1 MSMHRKFPPALSAGT
16 AVALFVATVCGGAAH
31 AQTATPPSAAKRGG
45 ENLAEVI
52 VTAQQRRQK
61 LIDVPAA
68 LTVFTSHD
76 IRADGIE
83 RPTNF
88 IALTPGVSAIQTSE
102 IGDLELS
109 IRGINTGRDTEP
121 NYALVI
127 NGVLQVNPFDL
138 NQELA
143 NLTQIEILKGPQGAI
158 YGLNGV
164 AGAIIVKTKKPGRRF
179 DADATLS
186 YGNHNTQVA
195 HFWVSGPVTQH
206 IFAGIS
212 GFYRKTNG
220 FFYNSYLHCSD
231 CADYYDEKG
240 VAPRVIIRFSHR
252 AMLDIMAKYS
262 HIRAGALNY
271 NAAFALPAFAAAFN
285 SPNFFQNVNDH
296 NFKYINNV
304 VPRNVQVNKQFS
316 VRGKW
321 RLNFGTLT
329 AFYSY
334 ADQSEYFL
342 TDGTSAAFNLYANVP
357 TSVGPDVCSVSLAAE
372 PGAPLPSPA
381 FYANQFGPGNP
392 GFNLLPPYSPTTCDG
407 YQYQQRDEI
416 DNSVEVRMTSP
427 SAERL
432 QWQGGLYY
440 ANIRRHVDVSQG
452 SDNGN
457 GFLAQA
463 FVPTGGPNPTDVEYN
478 DRFRNKVWA
487 IFGNAAYP
495 VLHNLEASLALRY
508 DREQQE
514 VSNRVGT
521 GAQAFAQTPC
531 YAQGA
536 GCSIATAQQ
545 PYINPAYTIDP
556 ALATAGIPNRS
567 KTFSQLE
574 PKFTLNWKIRPELS
588 VYGSY
593 GIGFRSGGFNSSG
606 DAATVLNGF
615 GALRYVQNGQPV
627 ASTPSLPVASIGT
640 CANGQNDAVV
650 YNAQGV
656 GTPTCGGT
664 PTYPNGVSDTFK
676 KEVSKAGE
684 IGFKAELFHHHLYV
698 SGDAYLT
705 KVDNMQIFNF
715 FAGPFGLLR
724 VVSNIDRSTLKGVE
738 GAVRWQATRYLSL
751 FGGFGTVDSRI
762 DRYSGRPY
770 TVGNSIP
777 YAPKYTADAGGDFK
791 IPVSDGWAFLAHAD
805 MSALGKTW
813 FGPVQNNQVQT
824 LFGVP
829 GDFSKTYRDP
839 YQLFNARV
847 GMQSDHWTVT
857 LWGRNLGDKRFLAEV
872 IPAPE
877 FGGSFIFQGNGR
889 AYGVQVSYRD

>member
-1 MSMHRKFPPALSAGT
+1 MKLQTMLAPLVAGT
-16 AVALFVATVCGGAAH
+16 LIAFNAGAVRAAP
-31 AQTATPPSAAKRGG
+31 ARPTSETSPSSHKPG

-61 LIDVPAA
+61 LVDVPAS
-68 LTVFTSHD
+68 LTVFTAHD
-76 IRADGIE
+76 IRAAGIE

-88 IALTPGVSAIQTSE
+88 IALTPGVSAVQTSE

-127 NGVLQVNPFDL
+127 NGVLQINPFDL

-164 AGAIIVKTKKPGRRF
+164 AGAIIIKTKKPGQRF
-179 DADATLS
+179 DADATVG
-186 YGNHNTQVA
+186 YGNHDTQVA
-195 HFWVSGPVTQH
+195 HAWISGPLTRR
-206 IFAGIS
+206 ISAGVS

-220 FFYNSYLHCSD
+220 FFYNRYLHCNH

-240 VAPRVIIRFSHR
+240 VAPRVIIRINRR
-252 AMLDIMAKYS
+252 ASLDIMAKYS
-262 HIRAGALNY
+262 HISAGAINY
-271 NAAFALPAFAAAFN
+271 NAAFALPAFAAAFHN
-285 SPNFFQNVNDH
+285 PDFFQNVNDH
-296 NFKYINNV
+296 NFQYINNIE
-304 VPRNVQVNKQFS
+304 PQNIQVNKQFS
-316 VRGKW
+316 IRGKW

-329 AFYSY
+329 AFYAY
-334 ADQSEYFL
+334 ADQREYFL

-357 TSVGPDVCSVSLAAE
+357 TSVGPDVCSVSVAAE
-372 PGAPLPSPA
+372 PGAPLPSPT
-381 FYANQFGPGNP
+381 FYANQFGPGVP

-407 YQYQQRDEI
+407 YQYQQRNEI
-416 DNSVEVRMTSP
+416 DNSVELRLTSP
-427 SAERL
+427 SGHRL

-457 GFLAQA
+457 GFLAQG
-463 FVPTGGPNPTDVEYN
+463 FVPTGGPNPTDDEYN

-487 IFGNAAYP
+487 IFGNASYRIIRQ
-495 VLHNLEASLALRY
+495 LEAGLALRY

-521 GAQAFAQTPC
+521 GAQAFSQTPC
-531 YAQGA
+531 YAQGS
-536 GCSIATAQQ
+536 GCTAATAQQ

-556 ALATAGIPNRS
+556 ALAITGIPNRS

-574 PKFTLNWKIRPELS
+574 PRFTLTWKIRPEVS

-593 GIGFRSGGFNSSG
+593 GIGFRSGGFNSTG

-615 GALRYVQNGQPV
+615 GALRYVHNGQPV
-627 ASTPSLPVASIGT
+627 PSMPSLPVASIGT
-640 CANGQNDAVV
+640 CANGQLDAVV
-650 YNAQGV
+650 YNSQGV
-656 GTPTCGGT
+656 ATPTCGAA
-664 PTYPNGVSDTFK
+664 PTFPNGVSDTFK

-684 IGFKAELFHHHLYV
+684 IGFKAELLHHSLYV
-698 SGDAYLT
+698 SGDVYLT

-724 VVSNIDRSTLKGVE
+724 VVTNIDRSTLKGVE
-738 GAVRWQATRYLSL
+738 GAVRWQATHYFSL
-751 FGGFGTVDSRI
+751 FAGIGTVDSRI
-762 DRYSGRPY
+762 DRYTGRPY

-777 YAPKYTADAGGDFK
+777 YAPKYTADAGADLK
-791 IPVSDGWAFLAHAD
+791 VPVSRNWAMFAHAD
-805 MSALGKTW
+805 MSAVGKTW
-813 FGPVQNNQVQT
+813 FGPVQDNQVQT

-839 YQLFNARV
+839 YQLFNARL
-847 GMQSDHWTVT
+847 GMQSAHWSVS
-857 LWGRNLGDKRFLAEV
+857 LWGRNLGDKKFLAEV

-877 FGGSFIFQGNGR
+877 FGGSFIFAGNGR
-889 AYGVQVSYRD
+889 SYGIQVGFRE

>member
-1 MSMHRKFPPALSAGT
+1 MQRKTPPAWVAGT
-16 AVALFVATVCGGAAH
+16 AIALFIAAVCGAPPARAQGA
-31 AQTATPPSAAKRGG
+31 TSTPATSETTG
-45 ENLAEVI
+45 EQLAEVI
-52 VTAQQRRQK
+52 VTAQLRKQK
-61 LIDVPAA
+61 LIDVPAS

-76 IRADGIE
+76 IRAAGIE

-88 IALTPGVSAIQTSE
+88 IALTPGVSAVQTSE
-102 IGDLELS
+102 VGDLELS

-158 YGLNGV
+158 YGLNGI
-164 AGAIIVKTKKPGRRF
+164 AGAIIIKTKKPGRHF
-179 DADATLS
+179 DADATVG
-186 YGNHNTQVA
+186 YGNKNTQFA
-195 HFWVSGPVTQH
+195 HFWIAGPLTSN
-206 IFAGIS
+206 ISAGIS

-220 FFYNSYLHCSD
+220 FFYNSYLHCND

-240 VAPRVIIRFSHR
+240 VAPRVIIRLGHR
-252 AMLDIMAKYS
+252 AMIDIMAKYS
-262 HIRAGALNY
+262 RIRAGAINY
-271 NAAFALPAFAAAFN
+271 NGAFALPAFAAAFN

-296 NFKYINNV
+296 NFQYINNV

-316 VRGKW
+316 IRGKW
-321 RLNFGTLT
+321 RLDLGTLT
-329 AFYSY
+329 AFYAY
-334 ADQSEYFL
+334 ADQREYFL

-357 TSVGPDVCSVSLAAE
+357 TSVGPDVCSVSVAAE
-372 PGAPLPSPA
+372 PGAPLPSPT

-392 GFNLLPPYSPTTCDG
+392 GFTLLPPYSPTTCDG

-416 DNSVEVRMTSP
+416 DNSVEVRLTS
-427 SAERL
+427 STAQRL

-487 IFGNAAYP
+487 IFGNVSYEVIPKVAAG
-495 VLHNLEASLALRY
+495 LALRY

-531 YAQGA
+531 YAQGP
-536 GCSIATAQQ
+536 GCTVATAQQ

-556 ALATAGIPNRS
+556 ALATTGIPSRS
-567 KTFSQLE
+567 QVFSQPE
-574 PKFTLNWKIRPELS
+574 PKFTLTWKIRPELS

-593 GIGFRSGGFNSSG
+593 GIGFRSGGFNSTG
-606 DAATVLNGF
+606 DAATVLSGF
-615 GALRYVQNGQPV
+615 GALRYVHNGQPV
-627 ASTPSLPVASIGT
+627 ASVPSLPVASIGT

-656 GTPTCGGT
+656 GTSTCGGT

-684 IGFKAELFHHHLYV
+684 IGFKTELFHHRLYV

-724 VVSNIDRSTLKGVE
+724 VVTNIDRSTLKGVE
-738 GAVRWQATRYLSL
+738 GAVRWQATRYLAL
-751 FGGFGTVDSRI
+751 FGGIGTVDSRI

-770 TVGNSIP
+770 TIGNSIP
-777 YAPKYTADAGGDFK
+777 YAPKYTADAGADFK
-791 IPVSDGWAFLAHAD
+791 IPVSDSWAFLAYAD
-805 MSALGKTW
+805 MSAIGKTW

-839 YQLFNARV
+839 YQLFNARL
-847 GMQSDHWTVT
+847 GMQSFHWTVT
-857 LWGRNLGDKRFLAEV
+857 LWGRNLGDKKYLAEV

-889 AYGVQVSYRD
+889 AYGVEVSYRD